1 MMDSGHALG
10 LLVALMIG
18 AVVGLERGWRLRQY
32 GEGRRVA
39 GLRTFALMGLAGGVA
54 GLVGERAGAW
64 VVPVALAGVIAL
76 LVLGY
81 RRSASRQDDM
91 GITTEVAGVLVFLL
105 GVLATA
111 GQALLALAGG
121 VVTAVVLGFKPRLHA
136 FLVWLDGPEIR
147 AILQLA
153 LISAV
158 LLPLLPRSGYG
169 PWDVLNPYQ
178 IWLMVV
184 LISAIGFVGHFAVR
198 IVGSRRGV
206 LFTGLFAG
214 LASSTALTLT
224 LSRAARQQQSLQPL
238 FAAAI
243 VLACTTMFPRLL
255 VLVAAVAPGLL
266 AGLYLPVAILTA
278 VGLTATAGLVIES
291 GHGQDNARS
300 PALQTPFELGTALR
314 FGVILVVVMLGAE
327 ALRRLAGDAGVYLMA
342 LLSGLTDVDAITL
355 SLGNMAG
362 EQLGAAVALQGILI
376 AAMANTLVKM
386 GLAIGLGGRG
396 LALRVGL
403 GLGAVLVAGA
413 LWVVSGGL
421 R

>member
-76 LVLGY
+76 LLLGY

-136 FLVWLDGPEIR
+136 LLVWLDGPEIR

-158 LLPLLPRSGYG
+158 LLPLLPRRGYG

-224 LSRAARQQQSLQPL
+224 LSRAAREQQALQPL

-291 GHGQDNARS
+291 GHGQDSART

-403 GLGAVLVAGA
+403 GLGAVIIAGG
-413 LWVVSGGL
+413 LWVVLGGL

>member
-76 LVLGY
+76 LLLGY

-158 LLPLLPRSGYG
+158 LLPLLPRRGYG

-224 LSRAARQQQSLQPL
+224 LSRAAREQQALQPL

-291 GHGQDNARS
+291 GHGQDSART

-403 GLGAVLVAGA
+403 GLGAVIVAGA
-413 LWVVSGGL
+413 LWVVLGGL

>member
-81 RRSASRQDDM
+81 RRSAWRQDDM

-169 PWDVLNPYQ
+169 PWNVLNPYQ

-224 LSRAARQQQSLQPL
+224 LSRAARQQRSLQPL

-291 GHGQDNARS
+291 GHGQDNAWS

-403 GLGAVLVAGA
+403 GLGAVIVAGA

>member
-76 LVLGY
+76 LLLGY

-158 LLPLLPRSGYG
+158 LLPLLPRRGYG

-224 LSRAARQQQSLQPL
+224 LSRAAREQQALQPL

-291 GHGQDNARS
+291 GHGQDSART

-403 GLGAVLVAGA
+403 GLGAVIIAGG
-413 LWVVSGGL
+413 LWVVLGGL

>member
-153 LISAV
+153 LITAV

>member
-64 VVPVALAGVIAL
+64 GVPVALAGVIAL

-81 RRSASRQDDM
+81 RRSAWRQDDM

-111 GQALLALAGG
+111 GQSLLALAGG

-169 PWDVLNPYQ
+169 PWNVLNPYQ

-224 LSRAARQQQSLQPL
+224 LSRAARQQRSLQPL
-238 FAAAI
+238 FSAAI

-403 GLGAVLVAGA
+403 GLGAVIVAGA

>member
-153 LISAV
+153 LITAV

-278 VGLTATAGLVIES
+278 VGLTATVGLVIES